1 MMNTETETT
10 GNEELNQQPEST
22 EIIDLEAEAGHV
34 DYSQYGKK
42 ELVQLVE
49 GLLKESDMRKTD
61 EVLRHAKPVF
71 DELRET
77 ERAEALERFTAE
89 GGEKDDFDYK
99 PDELSQRFEQ
109 AVRQL
114 RERKNSYMKD
124 QEKSREKNLQD
135 KQALLEQLRQ
145 LVDSEETNVSLG
157 ALKKVQDEWK
167 RIGPVPSAQSRDLWA
182 NYHALIE
189 RFYSNRSIYFELKEL
204 DRKKNLEAKQDIV
217 DKAEK
222 LAAQDT
228 SPNVIR
234 ELNDLHEE
242 YKHVGPVPKE
252 DQEALWQRFKAA
264 SDVIYSRRKEQ
275 LETQRKEQEQNVGT
289 KLALCEEA
297 EKYAAFGSDKIAEW
311 NDQTRQILDLQKR
324 WEASGFLPRDKAK
337 EINKR
342 FWAAF
347 KGFFH
352 HKNEFFRRL
361 EAYREDNL
369 RRKTA
374 LCEQVEALKDSENVE
389 ATADKIKA
397 YQLEWK
403 EIGPVPEKQREA
415 IFERFK
421 QACDAFFDRRRE
433 QRNSTDREFEKN
445 FAVKSEICDKI
456 EKMAAEKSADMAAF
470 NALRD
475 QWEQTGFVPRK
486 NLHAIQQRYANA
498 VQSFLQNT
506 QGLSD
511 KDRER
516 MQLSAE
522 VNLSRQNPAAMKNVQ
537 KKEQQLRKRI
547 TQLENDIAVWRNNLE
562 FFANSKGANQL
573 RTEYQSKIKSAEDEI
588 TSLKKQ
594 VQLFYE
600 A

>member
-1 MMNTETETT
+1 MMTTETETT
-10 GNEELNQQPEST
+10 GNEELNQPETT
-22 EIIDLEAEAGHV
+22 ETLDLETEGHV

-49 GLLKESDMRKTD
+49 GLLKETDMRKTD

-71 DELRET
+71 DEIKES
-77 ERAEALERFTAE
+77 ERTEALDRFLAG

-99 PDELSQRFEQ
+99 PDELTQRFEQ
-109 AVRQL
+109 AYRQL
-114 RERKNSYMKD
+114 RERKTSYMKD
-124 QEKSREKNLQD
+124 QEKSREKNLAD

-145 LVDSEETNVSLG
+145 LVDAEETNVSLG

-222 LAAQDT
+222 LAAQET

-234 ELNDLHEE
+234 DLNDLHEE
-242 YKHVGPVPKE
+242 YKHVGPVPKD

-275 LETQRKEQEQNVGT
+275 LESQRKEQEQNVGV
-289 KLALCEEA
+289 KVSLCEEA
-297 EKYAAFGSDKIAEW
+297 ETYASFQSDKIAEW

-324 WEASGFLPRDKAK
+324 WEASGFLPREKAK

-361 EAYREDNL
+361 EAYREENL
-369 RRKTA
+369 RRKVA
-374 LCEQVEALKDSENVE
+374 LCEQVEALKDSENME

-397 YQLEWK
+397 FQMEWK
-403 EIGPVPEKQREA
+403 EIGPVPEKHREA

-445 FAVKSEICDKI
+445 FAVKSEICEKI
-456 EKMAAEKSADMAAF
+456 ERMATEKSDDMAAF
-470 NALRD
+470 EALRT

-486 NLHAIQQRYANA
+486 NLHAIQQRYSNA

-506 QGLSD
+506 QALSD
-511 KDRER
+511 NDRER

-522 VNLSRQNPAAMKNVQ
+522 VNLSRQNPGAMKNVQ

-573 RTEYQSKIKSAEDEI
+573 RTEYQSKIQSAEDEI
-588 TSLKKQ
+588 GKLKKQ

-600 A
+600 

>member
-1 MMNTETETT
+1 
-10 GNEELNQQPEST
+10 
-22 EIIDLEAEAGHV
+22 
-34 DYSQYGKK
+34 
-42 ELVQLVE
+42 
-49 GLLKESDMRKTD
+49 MRKTD

-71 DELRET
+71 DELRES
-77 ERAEALERFTAE
+77 ERTEALERFTAE

-99 PDELSQRFEQ
+99 PDELSQRFEL

-114 RERKNSYMKD
+114 RERKHSYMKD
-124 QEKSREKNLQD
+124 QEKSREKNLHD

-222 LAAQDT
+222 LAAQET

-252 DQEALWQRFKAA
+252 DQESLWQRFKAA

-289 KLALCEEA
+289 KVALCEEA
-297 EKYAAFGSDKIAEW
+297 EKYAGFGSDKIAEW

-369 RRKTA
+369 RRKTS

-445 FAVKSEICDKI
+445 FTVKSEICDKI

-470 NALRD
+470 NALR
-475 QWEQTGFVPRK
+475 TSGNRPASCR
-486 NLHAIQQRYANA
+486 ARTCTP
-498 VQSFLQNT
+498 SSSGT
-506 QGLSD
+506 PT
-511 KDRER
+511 RC
-516 MQLSAE
+516 
-522 VNLSRQNPAAMKNVQ
+522 SRSCKIRAGSP
-537 KKEQQLRKRI
+537 
-547 TQLENDIAVWRNNLE
+547 T
-562 FFANSKGANQL
+562 
-573 RTEYQSKIKSAEDEI
+573 RTASGCNCRRR
-588 TSLKKQ
+588 
-594 VQLFYE
+594 
-600 A
+600 